1 MKIRSSL
8 LLVIISF
15 FAILLT
21 GCAEKYATKKFKHNT
36 PLIKQDVKILGK
48 KELEKSAEMGPMPV
62 EGYVIKLKKRKQL
75 SSVKERNYL
84 LISDE
89 YTSLKQKVSFKFQN
103 LDFKEAMKMMADIG

>member
-62 EGYVIKLKKRKQL
+62 EGDVIKLKKESNYHQSRKKL
-75 SSVKERNYL
+75 SPNIR
-84 LISDE
+84 
-89 YTSLKQKVSFKFQN
+89 
-103 LDFKEAMKMMADIG
+103 

>member
-48 KELEKSAEMGPMPV
+48 KELE
-62 EGYVIKLKKRKQL
+62 
-75 SSVKERNYL
+75 
-84 LISDE
+84 
-89 YTSLKQKVSFKFQN
+89 
-103 LDFKEAMKMMADIG
+103 

>member
-48 KELEKSAEMGPMPV
+48 KELEKSAEMTMAC
-62 EGYVIKLKKRKQL
+62 KKCRK
-75 SSVKERNYL
+75 VFRKDINEDFEEA
-84 LISDE
+84 DE
-89 YTSLKQKVSFKFQN
+89 FCP
-103 LDFKEAMKMMADIG
+103 G